1 MANSSKPTELTLLAA
16 FPSLYNE
23 LELLCSLSAPKDG
36 KKAKVAVAD
45 QRPKIA
51 DVLVKTFGWP

>member
-1 MANSSKPTELTLLAA
+1 MANSSKPTELTHLAA

-36 KKAKVAVAD
+36 KKAKVAD